1 MKKSIIYLAALLFA
15 LNAHCA
21 FAQNIKPLSDEFK
34 KSVIYQIMLSSF
46 TQEGTFKKAAEMLPY
61 VKSLGVDIVYVCPF
75 VEHDDDMNRDFW
87 SARQKAARTNNPK
100 NPYRQKDY
108 FKVDALYGN
117 SDDVKK
123 FVETAHSLNLKVI
136 FDLVYY
142 HCGPK
147 ANLINE
153 NPDFV
158 LRNPDGSIKI
168 GEWKFPMLDFKNPKL
183 REYLIGNMEHFIKT
197 YNVDGFRTDVGAM
210 IPADFWEQAFDRVSK
225 LNPNL
230 IMIEES
236 ERPSAVKR
244 VYDATYEVGWQRKTI
259 EVFHEKKP
267 AKILRERWEK
277 TAAAYPAGARV
288 LRAMEN
294 HDFANGPFRKRC
306 EIRFGYRGMDAV
318 MIMNFTLDGIPFIYS
333 GNEFADDAPMTI
345 FSNREKGRYFVE
357 WANIHTEQGKRR
369 LELVKKLVA
378 LRHDNPVF
386 FDGETKWLDTGN
398 PDEILAYSRTSKEG
412 SALVLINVS
421 DRQIKTETN
430 FDSRSARE
438 LFNFGAKWKSAGA
451 STVAELAPKG
461 YLVLEK
467 R

>member
-1 MKKSIIYLAALLFA
+1 
-15 LNAHCA
+15 
-21 FAQNIKPLSDEFK
+21 
-34 KSVIYQIMLSSF
+34 
-46 TQEGTFKKAAEMLPY
+46 
-61 VKSLGVDIVYVCPF
+61 
-75 VEHDDDMNRDFW
+75 
-87 SARQKAARTNNPK
+87 
-100 NPYRQKDY
+100 
-108 FKVDALYGN
+108 
-117 SDDVKK
+117 
-123 FVETAHSLNLKVI
+123 
-136 FDLVYY
+136 
-142 HCGPK
+142 
-147 ANLINE
+147 
-153 NPDFV
+153 
-158 LRNPDGSIKI
+158 
-168 GEWKFPMLDFKNPKL
+168 
-183 REYLIGNMEHFIKT
+183 
-197 YNVDGFRTDVGAM
+197 
-210 IPADFWEQAFDRVSK
+210 
-225 LNPNL
+225 
-230 IMIEES
+230 
-236 ERPSAVKR
+236 
-244 VYDATYEVGWQRKTI
+244 
-259 EVFHEKKP
+259 
-267 AKILRERWEK
+267 
-277 TAAAYPAGARV
+277 
-288 LRAMEN
+288 
-294 HDFANGPFRKRC
+294 
-306 EIRFGYRGMDAV
+306 MDAV
-318 MIMNFTLDGIPFIYS
+318 MLMNFTLDGIPFIYS